1 MIARMPPVGPP
12 IFDLESPL
20 PMPGPQ
26 TDWVHSNS
34 PRAIQHHLGR
44 KLQTVY
50 AALPTE
56 PLPDALAALLS
67 RLDAAHDRQVIG
79 SDVPID

>member
-1 MIARMPPVGPP
+1 MIERTPPVGPP

-26 TDWVHSNS
+26 TNWVHSNS
-34 PRAIQHHLGR
+34 PQAIQHHLGR

-50 AALPTE
+50 AALPAE
-56 PLPDALAALLS
+56 PLPDALATLLR
-67 RLDAAHDRQVIG
+67 RLDAAEGRQVVNPG
-79 SDVPID
+79 VPTD